1 MQLRHNRFAVIQ
13 GHMLALNTMRCTFNS
28 HSLARDV
35 LAWRAGWRVLQRKH
49 ACRCCVLT
57 GGGAGLVVRGMVGA
71 GAATGAGRT
80 VRGTVVLAGG
90 GATGCT
96 GGLAAGL
103 LMGMAGLLA
112 GTLVA
117 GRLVGVAAGGAALL
131 AVAALAAPEIS
142 SSFCSSS
149 AWYCLRSSI
158 CDGGKELRLV
168 RPPAVATQTRYDD
181 VDSLYDHISLQREEQ
196 EACSA
201 RGW

>member
-1 MQLRHNRFAVIQ
+1 
-13 GHMLALNTMRCTFNS
+13 MRS
-28 HSLARDV
+28 
-35 LAWRAGWRVLQRKH
+35 
-49 ACRCCVLT
+49 VLT
-57 GGGAGLVVRGMVGA
+57 GGGAGLVRGMVGA
-71 GAATGAGRT
+71 GAATGAVRI

-96 GGLAAGL
+96 AGLGAGL
-103 LMGMAGLLA
+103 LMGMGGLLT

-168 RPPAVATQTRYDD
+168 ILPAIATQTQYNDEAT
-181 VDSLYDHISLQREEQ
+181 LHDHISLRHEEQ

-201 RGW
+201 RGY